1 MINDKESSGHAR
13 RERCIRLF
21 IRRMI
26 FCIIAIAVVL
36 TISFIIVDTP
46 ILTNQVAM
54 GQMENSNDWFVA
66 MAMYQKFVPIV
77 EAARNIL
84 VSIIVGLLA
93 WSGYDL
99 AKSLN
104 T

>member
-1 MINDKESSGHAR
+1 MIDNELAEYKR
-13 RERCIRLF
+13 RKRLINRF
-21 IRRMI
+21 IRRLI
-26 FCIIAIAVVL
+26 FGLITVGVIL
-36 TISFIIVDTP
+36 LISFVITETP

-54 GQMENSNDWFVA
+54 GQMENSNEWFVA
-66 MAMYQKFVPIV
+66 MAMYQKFVPVVISI
-77 EAARNIL
+77 RNVL

>member
-1 MINDKESSGHAR
+1 MIDNELAEYKR
-13 RERCIRLF
+13 RKRLINRF
-21 IRRMI
+21 IRRLI
-26 FCIIAIAVVL
+26 FGLIAIAVIL

-54 GQMENSNDWFVA
+54 GQMENSNEWFVA
-66 MAMYQKFVPIV
+66 MAMYQKFVPVVRSIRKV
-77 EAARNIL
+77 L
-84 VSIIVGLLA
+84 VSIIAGMIA